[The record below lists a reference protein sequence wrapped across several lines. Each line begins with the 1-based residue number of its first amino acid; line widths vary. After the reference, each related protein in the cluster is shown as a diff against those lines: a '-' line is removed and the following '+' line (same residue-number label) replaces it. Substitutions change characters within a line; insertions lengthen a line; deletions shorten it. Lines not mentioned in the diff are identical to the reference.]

1 MQSKM
6 QRLHLSL
13 IRKLR
18 KLKLMQELLLKIL
31 IYLVVVAISI
41 AIITTSPMLG
51 GLIILA
57 FTFLYVIP
65 ILVNEIKE
73 IIKNIDK

>member
-1 MQSKM
+1 MEQ
-6 QRLHLSL
+6 LYLTV
-13 IRKLR
+13 IV
-18 KLKLMQELLLKIL
+18 LL
-31 IYLVVVAISI
+31 ISI
-41 AIITTSPMLG
+41 AIIFTNPVLG

-57 FTFLYVIP
+57 FLVLTIIP

>member
-6 QRLHLSL
+6 QRLHLSF
-13 IRKLR
+13 IWKLR
-18 KLKLMQELLLKIL
+18 KLKLMEQLFLTIIVLL
-31 IYLVVVAISI
+31 ISI
-41 AIITTSPMLG
+41 AIIYTSPVLG

-57 FTFLYVIP
+57 FLVLYLIP

-73 IIKNIDK
+73 IINNIDK

>member
-1 MQSKM
+1 MKQLRNLNFI
-6 QRLHLSL
+6 QL
-13 IRKLR
+13 INMEQLF
-18 KLKLMQELLLKIL
+18 LTIIILL
-31 IYLVVVAISI
+31 ISI
-41 AIITTSPMLG
+41 AIIYTSPFLG

-57 FTFLYVIP
+57 FLVLTIIP

>member
-1 MQSKM
+1 MEQ
-6 QRLHLSL
+6 
-13 IRKLR
+13 
-18 KLKLMQELLLKIL
+18 LLTTIIIL
-31 IYLVVVAISI
+31 LISI
-41 AIITTSPMLG
+41 AIIYTSPFLG

-57 FTFLYVIP
+57 FLVLTIIP

>member
-1 MQSKM
+1 MEQ
-6 QRLHLSL
+6 LFLTV
-13 IRKLR
+13 IV
-18 KLKLMQELLLKIL
+18 LL
-31 IYLVVVAISI
+31 ISI
-41 AIITTSPMLG
+41 AITITKPMLG

-57 FTFLYVIP
+57 FLVLYIIP

>member
-1 MQSKM
+1 MEQ
-6 QRLHLSL
+6 LFLT
-13 IRKLR
+13 III
-18 KLKLMQELLLKIL
+18 LLL
-31 IYLVVVAISI
+31 SI
-41 AIITTSPMLG
+41 AITITSPILG

-57 FTFLYVIP
+57 FTFLYILP

>member
-1 MQSKM
+1 MEQ
-6 QRLHLSL
+6 LFLTV
-13 IRKLR
+13 IV
-18 KLKLMQELLLKIL
+18 LLF
-31 IYLVVVAISI
+31 SI
-41 AIITTSPMLG
+41 AITITSPVLG

-57 FTFLYVIP
+57 FLVLYIIP

>member
-1 MQSKM
+1 MEQ
-6 QRLHLSL
+6 LFLT
-13 IRKLR
+13 III
-18 KLKLMQELLLKIL
+18 LL
-31 IYLVVVAISI
+31 ISI
-41 AIITTSPMLG
+41 AIIFTSPMLG

-57 FTFLYVIP
+57 FLVLCIIP

>member
-1 MQSKM
+1 MEQ
-6 QRLHLSL
+6 LFLTV
-13 IRKLR
+13 IV
-18 KLKLMQELLLKIL
+18 LLF
-31 IYLVVVAISI
+31 SI
-41 AIITTSPMLG
+41 AITITSPILG

-57 FTFLYVIP
+57 FTFLYILP

>member
-1 MQSKM
+1 MEQ
-6 QRLHLSL
+6 LFLTV
-13 IRKLR
+13 IV
-18 KLKLMQELLLKIL
+18 LL
-31 IYLVVVAISI
+31 ISI
-41 AIITTSPMLG
+41 AITITSPILG

-57 FTFLYVIP
+57 FTFLYILP